1 MDNMLNSTLFAALM
15 FIGMLGFLE
24 MGRRIGRWRLAQDP
38 EGADKGI
45 GAVDGAVFA
54 LFGLLLAFTFSG
66 AATRFDHR
74 RDLIVQEANAI
85 GTAYLR
91 VDLLPA
97 SAQPPLRALF
107 RQYVEARLAT
117 YSDVGDHTKVSSEY
131 ALSLKLQDDIW
142 KLSVPAAREAGTSV
156 LVIPALNDMFDIT
169 TTRKAAAQTHPP
181 SAIFLTLFGLGM
193 AGSMLAGYGMALS
206 GTRQLLHMLAFTLA
220 ITATVYVIMDLEYP
234 RLGLIRIDAADQ
246 LLRDVLQGMK

>member
-1 MDNMLNSTLFAALM
+1 MDNMLNSTLFAAFM

-117 YSDVGDHTKVSSEY
+117 YNNVADHTKVANEY
-131 ALSLKLQDDIW
+131 TLSLKLQEDIW
-142 KLSVPAAREAGTSV
+142 KLSVPAAREAGMSN

-181 SAIFLTLFGLGM
+181 IAIFVTLFGLGM
-193 AGSMLAGYGMALS
+193 AGSIPAGCGMGRRGTPELAQIPAV
-206 GTRQLLHMLAFTLA
+206 
-220 ITATVYVIMDLEYP
+220 TVAVPP
-234 RLGLIRIDAADQ
+234 RR
-246 LLRDVLQGMK
+246 